1 MPKKLLLLP
10 ALCCLIGS
18 AAQTPEYPLFKLL
31 HQAAEI
37 NADSNTILS
46 PWGLQQCYG
55 MVYAGAGQK
64 SKKELEELLGIN
76 ASSSEKFRQD
86 AQSLKKT
93 TASLNSFCAIAVEKQ
108 YKIQQNFLRQTK
120 QNFNGHFFQFDLS
133 SKADSAAALN
143 SIARKET
150 RGMFPEPFSPQIL
163 ENSPAMILM
172 NLLYFQSNWQKPFK
186 KSSTR
191 KQTFTAFFQGK
202 EKKYS
207 VQMMN
212 DTQQIPYYND
222 GIIHGITLN
231 YEDPR
236 FKMLI
241 LTTVNKQDPV
251 LTITRSLA
259 QKGLF
264 HFIKNSSDENETIIK
279 LPKLDLNS
287 DTDLKNLFCKLGAST
302 PFRPLPADLT
312 GMIENKALY
321 IDQSR
326 QMVKLILNEDGT
338 EAAAVT
344 FAAIA
349 VGCAMQPVKT
359 YNHFHADHPFVLLLF
374 DNTTGAVLL
383 SGIICRP

>member
-10 ALCCLIGS
+10 ALCCLITS
-18 AAQTPEYPLFKLL
+18 AAQTPEYPLLKLL
-31 HQAAEI
+31 HKAAE
-37 NADSNTILS
+37 NNPDTNTILS

-64 SKKELEELLGIN
+64 SQKELEKLLGIN
-76 ASSSEKFRQD
+76 ASSAEKFHQD

-108 YKIQQNFLRQTK
+108 YELQKSFIRQAT
-120 QNFNGHFFQFDLS
+120 QNFNGHFLKFDLN
-133 SKADSAAALN
+133 SKAESLAALN
-143 SIARKET
+143 SIAKKET
-150 RGMFPEPFSPQIL
+150 RGMLPEPFKPQIL
-163 ENSPAMILM
+163 ENSPVMILM
-172 NLLYFQSNWQKPFK
+172 HLLYFQSNWQKPFK
-186 KSSTR
+186 KFSTR
-191 KQTFTAFFQGK
+191 KQTFSVFSQEK

-212 DTQQIPYYND
+212 DTRLIPYYND
-222 GIIHGITLN
+222 GSIHGITLN

-241 LTTVNKQDPV
+241 LTTVNKQDSV
-251 LTITRSLA
+251 LSITRSLA

-264 HFIKNSSDENETIIK
+264 HFVKNSSTKNETIIK
-279 LPKLDLNS
+279 LPKLDLKS

-312 GMIENKALY
+312 GMIEDKALY

-326 QMVKLILNEDGT
+326 QMVKLILNEEGT

-344 FAAIA
+344 FAAMA
-349 VGCAMQPVKT
+349 VGCAMPAVKT
-359 YNHFHADHPFVLLLF
+359 YNHFYADHPFVLLLF
-374 DNTTGAVLL
+374 DNITGTVLL
-383 SGIICRP
+383 SGVINRP